1 MESLCVGG
9 DVVLQIVSFAHPYS
23 ILSIISVCKGWNK
36 TIESNWET
44 LYNQTFVDEKDWK
57 QPENVIYRELYL
69 LRISN
74 LQKSDLCDV
83 VEQLEQLKTSTDKK
97 NLTCGDVCDLQRRAK
112 SKLDILAKTSRTL
125 EVMKDFLQE
134 TCISKYLERSASHL
148 ATFKQPLFITK
159 HESHFVEDMD
169 YSRLRVEIELEFFI
183 SPYECVKV
191 YGTLKADYEEYLCEF
206 DLQLN
211 IGTMQ
216 LKARLEGDKCKVET
230 ELIKDEYSR
239 SLVAM
244 LVHSLY
250 YHTEIEDWK
259 EDFRKM
265 LSHVMHQVTT
275 YDVLEPQKKKRRTT
289 FSNK

>member
-1 MESLCVGG
+1 MEALCEGG
-9 DVVLQIVSFAHPYS
+9 DVLLQIVSFAHPYS

-44 LYNQTFVDEKDWK
+44 LYNQTFVHEKDWK

-74 LQKSDLCDV
+74 IQKNDLCNV

-97 NLTCGDVCDLQRRAK
+97 KLTCGDVCHLQRRTK
-112 SKLDILAKTSRTL
+112 IKLDILAKTSRTL
-125 EVMKDFLQE
+125 EMMKDFLQE
-134 TCISKYLERSASHL
+134 TCVSNYLKRSASHL

-159 HESHFVEDMD
+159 HESRLAENMD
-169 YSRLRVEIELEFFI
+169 YSRLRDEIELEFFI
-183 SPYECVKV
+183 SPYECVKI
-191 YGTLKADYEEYLCEF
+191 YGTLNTAYEEYLCEF
-206 DLQLN
+206 DLRLN

-216 LKARLEGDKCKVET
+216 LKARLEGDECKVET
-230 ELIKDEYSR
+230 ELVKDEFSR
-239 SLVAM
+239 SIVAM

-250 YHTEIEDWK
+250 YYTEIEYWK

-265 LSHVMHQVTT
+265 LAQIMRQVTM
-275 YDVLEPQKKKRRTT
+275 YDVVEPKKKKRRTK